1 MAMAMLLSLAALA
14 NDKKYYSK
22 VSAECISGEGKVYV
36 STSADAP
43 AEADFKD
50 ASEASVDG
58 SADATHTYYLHALPA
73 EGKAVKCWKNTDGT
87 EVTGNPAMVTIKGS
101 ENSGTPVTA
110 SYSVEFMMRPSIE
123 VRSND
128 ALLGS
133 AVIDKMENSLG
144 DVVTVSAKGCTAD
157 GLYGYEV
164 RNRHF
169 LFENWTDADG
179 NVVSEEA
186 EYTFTIEKDDVLTAN
201 FRLDLDFHGPGY
213 YRVHSFKTQNDQ
225 YMLIEGDFKVSLGPR
240 GQYLNGLMS
249 WTGWN
254 QINNS
259 PAGFGKR
266 PSNYLDNPAT
276 ILYIDG
282 TVGDLSKYGS
292 DDVLMTDC
300 KVSSQGA
307 DTYATM
313 SKTFTLS
320 GSSWPGFYRISASS
334 TAELKWNE
342 MDCGVYIGSV
352 MDTYQSWFDFQP
364 VDEAHLDEFYFGAQP
379 SEAMAFDGGYWTSM
393 YTAFPYEC
401 RDGVEAYYISALD
414 GEGSGAVA
422 VMSRI
427 ESGIVPASTPVLLK
441 CRGLAAG
448 ENRLLPLMPD
458 DARIVPLAGE
468 NLLKGTFNPYV
479 DANATRNE
487 RFDPLTMRVFGEN
500 DGKVGFYS
508 LAAGA
513 DGTQPLLAVNRAWLD
528 VSSLAAAQG
537 APLRINVVRD
547 TDYSGVEN
555 VSGDVIA
562 SGSGDDAVYDLYG
575 RRVATPLPGQIY
587 IVGGKKVLWR

>member
-1 MAMAMLLSLAALA
+1 
-14 NDKKYYSK
+14 
-22 VSAECISGEGKVYV
+22 
-36 STSADAP
+36 
-43 AEADFKD
+43 
-50 ASEASVDG
+50 
-58 SADATHTYYLHALPA
+58 
-73 EGKAVKCWKNTDGT
+73 
-87 EVTGNPAMVTIKGS
+87 
-101 ENSGTPVTA
+101 
-110 SYSVEFMMRPSIE
+110 
-123 VRSND
+123 
-128 ALLGS
+128 
-133 AVIDKMENSLG
+133 
-144 DVVTVSAKGCTAD
+144 
-157 GLYGYEV
+157 
-164 RNRHF
+164 
-169 LFENWTDADG
+169 
-179 NVVSEEA
+179 
-186 EYTFTIEKDDVLTAN
+186 
-201 FRLDLDFHGPGY
+201 
-213 YRVHSFKTQNDQ
+213 
-225 YMLIEGDFKVSLGPR
+225 
-240 GQYLNGLMS
+240 
-249 WTGWN
+249 
-254 QINNS
+254 
-259 PAGFGKR
+259 
-266 PSNYLDNPAT
+266 
-276 ILYIDG
+276 
-282 TVGDLSKYGS
+282 
-292 DDVLMTDC
+292 
-300 KVSSQGA
+300 
-307 DTYATM
+307 
-313 SKTFTLS
+313 
-320 GSSWPGFYRISASS
+320 
-334 TAELKWNE
+334 
-342 MDCGVYIGSV
+342 
-352 MDTYQSWFDFQP
+352 
-364 VDEAHLDEFYFGAQP
+364 
-379 SEAMAFDGGYWTSM
+379 M

-414 GEGSGAVA
+414 GGGPGAVA

-427 ESGIVPASTPVLLK
+427 ESGIVPASTSVLLK